1 MGVVFGAES
10 TSTTATESVA
20 CAHGVVRAPRPRD
33 GTPQNGDDD
42 RRYTLVA
49 SHGRTVV
56 TPSERAAR
64 LVERRTD
71 AGLVTPA
78 YGDRC
83 FAGLP
88 GTCYALLGADVGPTL
103 PATVVDGLVG
113 GRSPERVVVIVVDG
127 FGWDQLDR
135 ERGRHDSLDHLLD
148 VGRLEPLTSTFPSE
162 TAAAMTTFSTAAY
175 PHEHGVVGWFQYVS
189 SLERVV
195 LPLPFTT
202 VDGTP
207 LSAVAP
213 GFDRAA
219 LFRGNA
225 AAERA
230 RPVVTTTTVRPAAIG
245 ADYTYEGLDEF
256 ADSLAAAVD
265 AAGPS
270 SLLTVYVPHVDTA
283 AHRVGTRSDDYH
295 ETVGAVFDAVAETVD
310 GVADD
315 HTLFLLTADH
325 GHVDTDPASNVDLRD
340 DRFDRLW
347 ETFRRRSDGTAV
359 PPTGSP
365 RQLHLHVPDGARD
378 DARTVIDRHLDA
390 HVFTRSEAVARELW
404 GPGDYDEAFRSRLG
418 DLLVI
423 PRERGVWYG
432 DDELAQVGMHG
443 GATRA
448 EMLVPLFGITSSG

>member
-1 MGVVFGAES
+1 
-10 TSTTATESVA
+10 
-20 CAHGVVRAPRPRD
+20 
-33 GTPQNGDDD
+33 
-42 RRYTLVA
+42 
-49 SHGRTVV
+49 V

-64 LVERRTD
+64 LVERRTES
-71 AGLVTPA
+71 GFVTPA

-103 PATVVDGLVG
+103 PASVVDRLVG
-113 GRSPERVVVIVVDG
+113 GTSPDRVVAVVVDG
-127 FGWDQLDR
+127 FGWDQLTR
-135 ERGRHDSLDHLLD
+135 ERGRHDSLDRLLD
-148 VGRLEPLTSTFPSE
+148 AGRLEPLTSTFPSE
-162 TAAAMTTFSTAAY
+162 TAAAMTTFRTATY
-175 PHEHGVVGWFQYVS
+175 PHEHGVVGWFQYVA

-207 LSAVAP
+207 LSAVAS

-219 LFRGNA
+219 LFRGTA

-230 RPVVTTTTVRPAAIG
+230 RPLVTTTTVRPAAIG
-245 ADYTYEGLDEF
+245 ADYTYEGLDGF

-270 SLLTVYVPHVDTA
+270 SLVTAYVPQVDAA
-283 AHRVGTRSDDYH
+283 AHRVGTRAGDYH

-315 HTLFLLTADH
+315 RTLFLVTADH
-325 GHVDTDPASNVDLRD
+325 GHVDTDPATNVDLRD

-347 ETFRRRSDGTAV
+347 ETFRRRPDGTVV

-365 RQLHLHVPDGARD
+365 RQLHLHVRDGARD
-378 DARTVIDRHLDA
+378 DARTVIGRHLDA
-390 HVFTRSEAVARELW
+390 HVLDLSEATERELW
-404 GPGDYDEAFRSRLG
+404 GPGDYDETFRSRLG
-418 DLLVI
+418 DLLVV
-423 PRERGVWYG
+423 PRDRGVWYG

-448 EMLVPLFGITSSG
+448 EMLVPLLGITPSE